1 MAEQAPD
8 TETKQPA
15 NPPRRFNAKVIA
27 AAAGITVALAG
38 VIMLAL
44 FFVED
49 ERRRDVQD
57 WQVRLGIVADSRA
70 QAVNDW
76 IENNFRPVREL
87 AQNASLQLYMSELA
101 FAAEDDGAGAS
112 AEPVFDQ
119 SSLGDLFGDDADA
132 LSDSVSDEPL
142 DAAPEPDPVEQSG
155 AAEAGYLRNLLV
167 ATAEREGFKPPEPI
181 GEIAAN
187 VEVVGVAGIGLVDA
201 EMNPLVSTPGMPP
214 MNRRIR
220 EAVEI
225 ALDGEPAMIDI
236 FSGAA
241 GDPTI
246 GFVLPVYGIQD
257 EGATRG
263 IGAVIGIKVLD
274 DSLFEALRQ
283 PGDTSETS
291 ETYLVRRNKGVVEY
305 LSPLKDGTPPL
316 KRTLAFD
323 TPDLAAAYAIDN
335 TGGFGVLSDYDA
347 TTVLATSRAIADTTW
362 TLIRKIDR
370 DEALADTDRR
380 LATMLGVFIAL
391 IVFVVLTLLYVWKKG
406 ASVRATQALHDAQ
419 VALERFTN
427 LSKFMRVVTN
437 SQPTH
442 IVAVSEDTTYTFANE
457 PAFRDGGFDDAS
469 EMMGK
474 TMSAVIGPLKA
485 KVYADIHKDVL
496 KTDERENH
504 VLTFGEEDDPNFQ
517 IVQADFVPLR
527 GDRDFPPA
535 VLTVIN
541 DITELT
547 HERRRAER
555 MLRELIDT
563 LVSVVDR
570 RDPFSANHST
580 RVAEVARAITQEMG
594 LSHIDIKT
602 VDIAGSLMNL
612 GKIFI
617 PADVLTKTEDLTPA
631 ERSLAANAY
640 LVSCDL
646 LDNVSFQGPVV
657 ETIRQMGETWDGRG
671 PLGLKGEEVLVT
683 ARILSV
689 ANAFVGMVSARAY
702 RSGMAFEKTADILL
716 SDTGKR
722 YDRKPVT
729 ALVNILENRGGTSK
743 WAHFGEDPTANDDPD
758 APVSPFDDQP
768 RRPNV
773 DVPKGRTELSAED

>member
-1 MAEQAPD
+1 MAEPAPAD
-8 TETKQPA
+8 S
-15 NPPRRFNAKVIA
+15 PPRRLNPKVLA
-27 AAAGITVALAG
+27 AAAAIAVALAG
-38 VIMLAL
+38 VVALA
-44 FFVED
+44 FYFVED
-49 ERRRDVQD
+49 ERRRDLQD

-76 IENNFRPVREL
+76 LDGNFRPIREL

-101 FAAEDDGAGAS
+101 FAGEDGGAA
-112 AEPVFDQ
+112 AEPILDQ
-119 SSLGDLFGDDADA
+119 AALGDLFGDD
-132 LSDSVSDEPL
+132 VSEIAGESAAAEESAPAPAPAPAAEPG
-142 DAAPEPDPVEQSG
+142 G
-155 AAEAGYLRNLLV
+155 AAQAGYLRNLLV
-167 ATAEREGFKPPEPI
+167 ATAEREGFKPPEPV

-187 VEVVGVAGIGLVDA
+187 VEVVGVAGLGLVDA
-201 EMNPLVSTPGMPP
+201 EMTPLVSTPGMPP

-220 EAVEI
+220 DAVEI
-225 ALDGEPAMIDI
+225 ALNGEPALIDI
-236 FSGAA
+236 YSGAA

-257 EGATRG
+257 EGAARG

-274 DSLFEALRQ
+274 DSLFEALEQ
-283 PGDTSETS
+283 PGDTSETA
-291 ETYLVRRNKGVVEY
+291 ETYLVRQNKGVVEY
-305 LSPLKDGTPPL
+305 LSPLQDGTPPL
-316 KRTLAFD
+316 KRTLAMD
-323 TPDLAAAYAIDN
+323 TPELAAAYAIER
-335 TGGFGVLSDYDA
+335 TGGFGVLTDYDA
-347 TTVLATSRAIADTTW
+347 VTVLATSRAIAETTW

-370 DEALADTDRR
+370 NEALADTDRR

-406 ASVRATQALHDAQ
+406 ASVRATKALHDAQ

-427 LSKFMRVVTN
+427 LSKFMKVVTN

-457 PAFRDGGFDDAS
+457 PAYRDGGFEDPA

-496 KTDERENH
+496 KNFERQNH
-504 VLTFGEEDDPNFQ
+504 VLTFGEEGDPNFQ

-555 MLRELIDT
+555 MLRQLIDT

-570 RDPFSANHST
+570 RDPYSANHST
-580 RVAEVARAITQEMG
+580 RVAEVAKAVAHEMG
-594 LSHIDIKT
+594 LGSEEVKT

-617 PADVLTKTEDLTPA
+617 SADLLTKTDNLTAA
-631 ERSLAANAY
+631 ERAQVANAY

-646 LDNVSFQGPVV
+646 LENVSFQGPVV
-657 ETIRQMGETWDGRG
+657 ETIRQMGETWDGKG
-671 PLGLKGEEVLVT
+671 PLGLKGEEVLMT
-683 ARILSV
+683 ARVLAVS
-689 ANAFVGMVSARAY
+689 NAFVGMVSARAY
-702 RSGMAFEKTADILL
+702 RAGMPFQKTADILL
-716 SDTGKR
+716 QDTGTR

-729 ALVNILENRGGTSK
+729 ALVNILENRDGATK
-743 WAHFGEDPTANDDPD
+743 WAHFGDDPTADDDPD
-758 APVSPFDDQP
+758 APISPFDDTP
-768 RRPNV
+768 RGSTKADIPE
-773 DVPKGRTELSAED
+773 GRRELTDDA